1 MLELCLFSPGRYL
14 SRNTTNFFIPGSSSQ
29 AGSPYSVVPEHRR
42 EIINAIGIAFL
53 RDNPVELRHSL
64 WMPHDG
70 CDLVT
75 PLSKLGK
82 NSRSGIAS
90 RTDQRNP
97 HRLPPASELPLV
109 LATSSVATL
118 AKPTQN
124 PAINSMTL
132 RDCGPLH
139 SIVHYVLNVNYDI

>member
-1 MLELCLFSPGRYL
+1 MDTADY
-14 SRNTTNFFIPGSSSQ
+14 N
-29 AGSPYSVVPEHRR
+29 VVVSEHRR

-53 RDNPVELRHSL
+53 RDNAIELRHFS

-75 PLSKLGK
+75 ACKFGK

-97 HRLPPASELPLV
+97 HHPLPPVNYLWSLRRHLWRRLASH
-109 LATSSVATL
+109 
-118 AKPTQN
+118 AKPRSIRCVC
-124 PAINSMTL
+124 AIAV
-132 RDCGPLH
+132 H
-139 SIVHYVLNVNYDI
+139 SIDDYVQIVNYDI

>member
-1 MLELCLFSPGRYL
+1 MAVQEMDAAHYHVLAS
-14 SRNTTNFFIPGSSSQ
+14 
-29 AGSPYSVVPEHRR
+29 EHRR

-53 RDNPVELRHSL
+53 RDNAVKLRHSL

-75 PLSKLGK
+75 PLCKLGK

-90 RTDQRNP
+90 GSDQRNP

-109 LATSSVATL
+109 SFDVVCGDDWQRMV
-118 AKPTQN
+118 TQ
-124 PAINSMTL
+124 
-132 RDCGPLH
+132 H
-139 SIVHYVLNVNYDI
+139 

>member
-1 MLELCLFSPGRYL
+1 MDAADY
-14 SRNTTNFFIPGSSSQ
+14 N
-29 AGSPYSVVPEHRR
+29 VVISEHRR

-53 RDNPVELRHSL
+53 RDNAIELRHSL

-75 PLSKLGK
+75 PPCKFGK

-118 AKPTQN
+118 GKPMQSRDQFDGFA
-124 PAINSMTL
+124 AIAV
-132 RDCGPLH
+132 H
-139 SIVHYVLNVNYDI
+139 SIDYYVQIVNYDI